1 MLILAGPHSP
11 NCNPSRHNKIGRA
24 CYAGL
29 IAVFALLIGIVVA
42 NPDLDRMQRLARER
56 FGTKAEE
63 TVSAWRRMMNE
74 ARQADVNE
82 QLERVNDFFNRRIR
96 FEDDMTVWGQLD
108 YWATPLE
115 TMGKAAGDCEDF
127 AIAKYM
133 TLRLLGVPG
142 EKLRLIYVRAQIGG
156 PSSGVT
162 QAHMVLGYFSTPTAE
177 ALVLDNLIEE
187 IRPAARRTDLF
198 PVFSFNMEGLWAGGA
213 QSSSADP
220 TTRLSRWRD
229 VIDRMHREGLQ

>member
-1 MLILAGPHSP
+1 MPTFSGLHSP
-11 NCNPSRHNKIGRA
+11 DCNPSRHGKAGRA

-29 IAVFALLIGIVVA
+29 IAAFALLVGIVTA
-42 NPDLDRMQRLARER
+42 APDLDRMQRLAHER
-56 FGTKAEE
+56 YGAKAED

-96 FEDDMTVWGQLD
+96 FEDDMVVWGQPD

-115 TMGKAAGDCEDF
+115 TMGKGAGDCEDF

-133 TLRLLGVPG
+133 TLRLLGIPG
-142 EKLRLIYVRAQIGG
+142 DKLRLIYVRAQIGG
-156 PSSGVT
+156 PSSAVT
-162 QAHMVLGYFSTPTAE
+162 QAHMVLGYFGTPTAE
-177 ALVLDNLIEE
+177 ALVLDNLIGE
-187 IRPAARRTDLF
+187 IRPATRRTDLF

-213 QSSSADP
+213 HSSSADP

-229 VIDRMHREGLQ
+229 VIDRMRREGLQ